1 MSISS
6 TYRLLKKE
14 AADREKISKKF
25 ARKSDE
31 KLLAAIANP
40 EHSAAA
46 REILEELASERG
58 LQNEATRG
66 WVQTEE
72 SMYVAPF
79 GRRPTLEQAMAAP
92 RKRRRVY
99 RTLQIIMLLCFV
111 LAFAALG
118 LPSESEASGYFA
130 AFLIGGVVFWYLV
143 GIYSWLNPN
152 RVLLLRPFQSK
163 KLSIPLSRF
172 VKKNLAF
179 RGHITTLADK
189 YMKES
194 RLAFIFMMIP
204 KSPAEIVLFPLFLI
218 PAVRQMQRWIYVGS
232 AGSYR
237 LLKNR
242 QSRRFT
248 LNMFWISSVQKLL
261 KVRCSDTWWKNAVDL
276 LMYTSQL
283 IIVDLSLVKVGTEW
297 ELEKIDLRNLEKKTI
312 FIVADD
318 AADYARQVIAKFWP
332 GDEAPP
338 RLFLYQKRGNIL
350 DRDAYEYEAARIIS
364 QSHLWDGPQD

>member
-6 TYRLLKKE
+6 TYRLLKKQE
-14 AADREKISKKF
+14 ADREKIAKKF

-46 REILEELASERG
+46 REILQELASERG
-58 LQNEATRG
+58 LQNEQTRG

-92 RKRRRVY
+92 GKRRRVY
-99 RTLQIIMLLCFV
+99 RTLQVIMLLCWV
-111 LAFAALG
+111 LAFAALR
-118 LPSESEASGYFA
+118 LPSEAEASSYFA
-130 AFLIGGVVFWYLV
+130 ALFIAGFLTWYIGGVF
-143 GIYSWLNPN
+143 SWLNPS

-194 RLAFIFMMIP
+194 RLAFILMMIP
-204 KSPAEIVLFPLFLI
+204 RVSSGNSDVSVVFNTGRTPDATVDLC
-218 PAVRQMQRWIYVGS
+218 
-232 AGSYR
+232 
-237 LLKNR
+237 R
-242 QSRRFT
+242 QSR
-248 LNMFWISSVQKLL
+248 
-261 KVRCSDTWWKNAVDL
+261 
-276 LMYTSQL
+276 
-283 IIVDLSLVKVGTEW
+283 
-297 ELEKIDLRNLEKKTI
+297 
-312 FIVADD
+312 
-318 AADYARQVIAKFWP
+318 
-332 GDEAPP
+332 
-338 RLFLYQKRGNIL
+338 
-350 DRDAYEYEAARIIS
+350 
-364 QSHLWDGPQD
+364 